1 MPRAG
6 VIPHAA
12 MSGICSWA
20 AQGMPP
26 SEPKQSHTTAVDA
39 SSVSPDLQG
48 IELLRRGNCQQET
61 TVHPAPEFRF
71 PSRMNWQLTRAGLH
85 TVR

>member
-26 SEPKQSHTTAVDA
+26 SEPKQSDTTAVDA

-48 IELLRRGNCQQET
+48 IELRGEEIASTRQQFTPLPNFGFLRE
-61 TVHPAPEFRF
+61 
-71 PSRMNWQLTRAGLH
+71 
-85 TVR
+85 